1 MAGFCSAVDTIRI
14 ALLSQLASLL
24 AYATFLVHL
33 TGGAFVGACV
43 MTGALVLVLREF
55 AEKVAPFGTGLP
67 SRQALQERAGPDPRR
82 RRPKTAR

>member
-1 MAGFCSAVDTIRI
+1 MTVSPSRRAIRI

-33 TGGAFVGACV
+33 TGGAFVGAFV

-55 AEKVAPFGTGLP
+55 AEKVAPFGAGLP
-67 SRQALQERAGPDPRR
+67 LRQALQERAGPDSRW
-82 RRPKTAR
+82 RRPKAAR